1 MSNVI
6 NNIMLKEIRITIT
19 TNLVI
24 LGIWPGIKYE
34 RVALSGSKLRDVK
47 NLRVL
52 NKVSING
59 VFASPQMYV
68 TTYRQKSC
76 TLSRAWKH
84 NDSSWFWFVA
94 LAHVYYILHTQG
106 MRFSRA
112 RSARTQFFTFLRSSF
127 TDAWKR
133 RLALTGGV
141 LSGTHRLGR
150 TQRWPGKF
158 SYKLHFHFVAKCML
172 QACEINCV
180 VKARNGIFFSPYA
193 IFSM

>member
-1 MSNVI
+1 MT
-6 NNIMLKEIRITIT
+6 MT
-19 TNLVI
+19 LVI

-34 RVALSGSKLRDVK
+34 RELPYQDRSCVK

-59 VFASPQMYV
+59 VSSRHFRVTSPQMYV
-68 TTYRQKSC
+68 TTYREKSC

-150 TQRWPGKF
+150 TQRWSGKF
-158 SYKLHFHFVAKCML
+158 SYKLHFNFVAKL
-172 QACEINCV
+172 EACEINCV
-180 VKARNGIFFSPYA
+180 VKPRNRIIYSCSIF
-193 IFSM
+193 